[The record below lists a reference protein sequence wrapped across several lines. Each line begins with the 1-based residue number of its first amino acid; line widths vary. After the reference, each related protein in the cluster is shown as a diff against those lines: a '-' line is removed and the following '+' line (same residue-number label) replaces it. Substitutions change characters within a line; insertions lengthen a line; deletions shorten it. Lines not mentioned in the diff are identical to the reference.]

1 MASAWAKPGSTV
13 ARLFGFCVV
22 AVLVAVGA
30 IAPPA
35 ATAHPLSTSTVELEV
50 GKNRVTGEVR
60 LPIDQ
65 LAAALDRPI
74 TVATAEGRLLPS
86 IRRYVSGHIGA
97 KGADGAV
104 WDVRVAGGRTEQGD
118 RVDELVVDLS
128 LTPPSGEVTDFSLTY
143 DVITERLITHRAIAL
158 LRSDDGDSTRTLGIF
173 EWSRRTLDVDS
184 GSVSRFEE
192 LTTATELG
200 IEHIG
205 EGADHLLFLL
215 MLLLPAPLMI
225 RNHRW
230 VRCDDPWRSVRRIVH
245 VVTAFAVGH
254 SITLALA
261 GAGLIHVPSRPVES
275 LIALSILVA
284 SVHVIRPLITEGEV
298 VFAVGFGLV
307 HGLAFASLLGELD
320 LDRGSLVFSLLGFN
334 LGIELTQ
341 LCVVALLMPSLY
353 LLSRTAV
360 YAPFRIGGGVLGIV
374 LAGSWLLERTT
385 VTSTDPFESFTT
397 GLVEHPFLFSAG
409 MAVFA
414 TAVYVLSSPEGRSRE
429 QHVPPTL

>member
-1 MASAWAKPGSTV
+1 M
-13 ARLFGFCVV
+13 
-22 AVLVAVGA
+22 LVAVGVF
-30 IAPPA
+30 APPA
-35 ATAHPLSTSTVELEV
+35 ATAHPLNTSTVELEV
-50 GKNRVTGEVR
+50 GKNRVAGEVR

-65 LAAALDRPI
+65 LAAALERPI
-74 TVATAEGRLLPS
+74 TVADAEGRLLPS
-86 IRRYVSGHIGA
+86 IRHYVSSHIA
-97 KGADGAV
+97 AEGADGTA
-104 WDVRVAGGRTEQGD
+104 WDVRVGGGRAEHGS
-118 RVDELVVDLS
+118 RVDELVLDLS

-143 DVITERLITHRAIAL
+143 DVITERLITHKAIAV
-158 LRSDDGDSTRTLGIF
+158 LRSDGGDSTRTLGAF
-173 EWSRRTLDVDS
+173 GLTRRTLEVDS
-184 GSVSRFEE
+184 GSVSRVEE

-200 IEHIG
+200 IEHIA

-230 VRCDDPWRSVRRIVH
+230 VRCDDAWRSVRRVVH
-245 VVTAFAVGH
+245 VVTAFAIGH

-261 GAGLIHVPSRPVES
+261 GVGLIHVPSGPVES

-284 SVHVIRPLITEGEV
+284 SIHVIRPLITGGEV

-341 LCVVALLMPSLY
+341 LFVVALLMPSLY

-360 YAPFRIGGGVLGIV
+360 YTPFRIGGGVLGIL

-385 VTSTDPFESFTT
+385 LTSTDPFESFTT

-414 TAVYVLSSPEGRSRE
+414 TAAYVLSSPEGRSRGRY
-429 QHVPPTL
+429 VPPTP